1 MKFCEQYLFLKKTTP
16 YAKIFKIMFRKISSQ
31 RRWTLLCSNVI
42 KFVQREI
49 GEIVRYLLDRKKK
62 QNFACRSNCRY
73 CADRARNMP
82 WTVPHNVFRL
92 LQISS
97 KYVHFGRVIAERVN
111 TAKLSH
117 KVNPIFRQSL
127 ASSQITIYPEQ
138 CSTVVH
144 SW

>member
-49 GEIVRYLLDRKKK
+49 GEIVRYLLDRKKNK
-62 QNFACRSNCRY
+62 ISPAAQTVATALIAPEICHGQSPTMYSDCCRFHP
-73 CADRARNMP
+73 NMF
-82 WTVPHNVFRL
+82 T
-92 LQISS
+92 
-97 KYVHFGRVIAERVN
+97 FGRVIAERVN